1 MYKNT
6 GLKFFTII
14 SMGFFSILAQTLLF
28 RNFLIVFD
36 GNELSIGVF
45 FFTWLI
51 WVCIGAYVAKI
62 KLISKL
68 SVYYP
73 FVLLIYIPCFLLQYF
88 LFLNTQS
95 ILGVHFFEIIS
106 LRKIILFVFLFNAP
120 VSLLTGFLFVISTD
134 WIKERKTEI
143 PVIKIYICEA
153 FGSFLGA
160 LIVTLLLYFTFSEEY
175 VSLIG
180 ILILLIATAPHIRV
194 KPIKIILIGFTL
206 ICLFLAFSDYP
217 KQLTCKINRD
227 KWNGLI
233 RGGEYLGS
241 FQTPQAKYIYGKYND
256 ELLITTAN
264 SVYESYPDYN
274 NSCNVVGEYLSQSS
288 NAENVLV
295 IGPGTFSICS
305 VLSEIKQI
313 KKIIWLDTDP
323 QYPEHFL
330 AQIPP
335 ETSLSKISVPGKD
348 VRKFIPQSS
357 EGQVATSFLS
367 LNVDGKGISH
377 DLSENMKSYSDKF
390 DLVILHLPAPSNLL
404 LNRYF
409 SYEFFMQLK
418 VVLSSEGVVG
428 ISFPGGENFLGPEL
442 SFLGGSILYTLQR
455 VFSDIVL
462 MPGAESTFFAASKKN
477 LVTDS
482 GNILVG
488 RLKNIEGI
496 EKIYSPDQIK
506 SAYEKNRIDF
516 QMSIYDTII
525 KQYPEKFLLNSDK
538 SPKSFLYSLLL
549 SVKTLSNISFSED
562 SIYSML
568 EMTFAIFIFIVS
580 VYFLLRLFFY
590 IVNGRRSALPPLKRD
605 LGTASLKAPCKFD
618 LYMSVY
624 IAAVVG
630 MGINI
635 LLLFLFQINYGTV
648 YLCFGLITALF
659 MLGMTLNACLINRFL
674 KSKFAS
680 KLLPLISVGFVVFLF
695 LVYIYPPLNSIVYF
709 SVLFFLAGFFCGS
722 YFPLSGFY
730 LKKLKSSDRDAAS
743 NLEFA
748 DNIGGAVGSILCSII
763 LLPIVGLAG
772 SLFVFSFL
780 LIAVTLHMLFLKS
793 ETLKDPIS
801 TDPTRFDNFI
811 KSVGFILLGLVIIL
825 IFISNMPGGKKQR
838 DSKTSQF
845 TISSNQ
851 SQKGVR
857 AEFTL
862 SKQEVLDLTGNN
874 NKVESKTV
882 KSGGKTIY
890 YYSIFDD
897 ENKHLGYIFRT
908 KDFTDSIVGY
918 AGPIE
923 MMSYLCPEGKIL
935 NFAVVDSNETPS
947 YLNEVMK
954 KKNIFFGQ
962 KTKQRLSNEEYQ
974 INAITGATVTSAAIS
989 EILYQSGSNF
999 LSGLNSGGLK
1009 TVSSSNLKQNREYQK
1024 TGAVKTILSNKNNGV
1039 SSSLII
1045 FLFAYFTVLFA
1056 RGVRKR
1062 NIFKLSSINRRIL
1075 RFLFLIII
1083 LIVFGV
1089 IYNIQFSTDQI
1100 FTLISGRIYLNS
1112 SDIYLFLCIGVPVI
1126 AIIFGNIYCGYLCPF
1141 GALQEVVNS
1150 IVSFICP
1157 GLSNG
1162 NVRVSNIVWKITRS
1176 FKYILL
1182 FILTVYFVIKLDKNL
1197 SANTDILLNAF
1208 SFTLKDT
1215 ALLLLLF
1222 FIFISIFY
1230 KRMWC
1235 SVFCTA
1241 GAFLSILNGIH
1252 RVFRKSKVSVANC
1265 DVGITNKND
1274 FDCISCNRC
1283 YENGSTP
1290 KTTKSRISS
1299 LVFLIITVCIFILF
1313 ILFIHNKFTNKKQT
1327 ESVAASIHK
1336 EQVEESK
1343 PKPKPKPKKNIKF
1356 SKPVEPI
1363 KSIGKS
1369 RRINIDKYR
1378 EYILQSKL
1386 SDHEA
1391 AYYKQLD

>member
-6 GLKFFTII
+6 GLKFFTIT

-36 GNELSIGVF
+36 GNELSIGIF

-51 WVCIGAYVAKI
+51 WVCIGAYLAKI

-68 SVYYP
+68 SDYYP
-73 FVLLIYIPCFLLQYF
+73 FLLLIYIPCFLLQYF

-95 ILGVHFFEIIS
+95 ILGVYFFEIIS
-106 LRKIILFVFLFNAP
+106 LRKIIMFVFLFNAP

-160 LIVTLLLYFTFSEEY
+160 SIVTLLLYFAFSEEY
-175 VSLIG
+175 ISLIG

-194 KPIKIILIGFTL
+194 KPIKIIFIGFTL

-217 KQLTCKINRD
+217 KQLTCKINKD
-227 KWNGLI
+227 KWDGLI
-233 RGGEYLGS
+233 RGGKYLGS

-256 ELLITTAN
+256 ELLVTTAN

-274 NSCNVVGEYLSQSS
+274 NSSNVVGEYLSQSS

-305 VLSEIKQI
+305 VLSEINQI
-313 KKIIWLDTDP
+313 KKITWLDTDP

-348 VRKFIPQSS
+348 VRKFITQGS
-357 EGQVATSFLS
+357 EGLVATSFLS
-367 LNVDGKGISH
+367 LNVDGKGVSH

-390 DLVILHLPAPSNLL
+390 DLIILHLPAPSNLL
-404 LNRYF
+404 LNRYY
-409 SYEFFMQLK
+409 SYEFFKQLK
-418 VVLSSEGVVG
+418 GVLSSDGVVG

-477 LVTDS
+477 IVTDS

-496 EKIYSPDQIK
+496 EKIYSPRQIK

-516 QMSIYDTII
+516 QMSIYNTII

-568 EMTFAIFIFIVS
+568 EMTFAVFIFIVS
-580 VYFLLRLFFY
+580 IYFLLRLFFY
-590 IVNGRRSALPPLKRD
+590 IVNGRKSALPPLNKRD

-659 MLGMTLNACLINRFL
+659 MLGMTLNACLINRLL
-674 KSKFAS
+674 KTKFAS
-680 KLLPLISVGFVVFLF
+680 KLLPLISVGFVAFLF
-695 LVYIYPPLNSIVYF
+695 LVYIYPPLNSVVYF

-722 YFPLSGFY
+722 YFPISGFY
-730 LKKLKSSDRDAAS
+730 LKKLKSSNRDAAS

-772 SLFVFSFL
+772 SLFLFSFL

-801 TDPTRFDNFI
+801 TDPTRFDNCI
-811 KSVGFILLGLVIIL
+811 KSVGFILLGLAITF
-825 IFISNMPGGKKQR
+825 IFISNIPGGVKQR

-845 TISSNQ
+845 TINSNQ
-851 SQKGVR
+851 SQKGIR

-882 KSGGKTIY
+882 KSGGKMIY

-897 ENKHLGYIFRT
+897 KNKHLGHIFRT
-908 KDFTDSIVGY
+908 KDFSDSIVGY

-923 MMSYLCPEGKIL
+923 MMSYLSPEGEIQ
-935 NFAVVDSNETPS
+935 NFVVVNSNETPS

-962 KTKQRLSNEEYQ
+962 KAKQRFSNEEYQ
-974 INAITGATVTSAAIS
+974 INAITGATATSTAIS
-989 EILYQSGSNF
+989 EILYQSGRNF
-999 LSGLNSGGLK
+999 LSGLNSDALE
-1009 TVSSSNLKQNREYQK
+1009 TVSSSNLKQNMEYQK
-1024 TGAVKTILSNKNNGV
+1024 TGAIKTILSNKSNGV

-1045 FLFAYFTVLFA
+1045 FLLACFTALFA
-1056 RGVRKR
+1056 RAVRKR
-1062 NIFKLSSINRRIL
+1062 NILKLKNIKRRIL

-1089 IYNIQFSTDQI
+1089 IDNIQFSTDQI

-1112 SDIYLFLCIGVPVI
+1112 SDIYLFLCIGIPVI
-1126 AIIFGNIYCGYLCPF
+1126 VIIFGNIYCGYLCPF
-1141 GALQEVVNS
+1141 GALQEIVNG

-1162 NVRVSNIVWKITRS
+1162 NLRVSNIVWKITRS

-1208 SFTLKDT
+1208 SFTLKNT

-1222 FIFISIFY
+1222 FIFISISY

-1235 SVFCTA
+1235 RVFCPT

-1265 DVGITNKND
+1265 DVGVTNKND
-1274 FDCISCNRC
+1274 FDCICCNKC
-1283 YENGSTP
+1283 YENTSTP
-1290 KTTKSRISS
+1290 KNTKSRISS
-1299 LVFLIITVCIFILF
+1299 LVFLLITVCIFILF
-1313 ILFIHNKFTNKKQT
+1313 VVLIQDKFTNKKQT

-1336 EQVEESK
+1336 EQIEK
-1343 PKPKPKPKKNIKF
+1343 PKPKLKKNIKF
-1356 SKPVEPI
+1356 SEPVEPI
-1363 KSIGKS
+1363 KFMGKS
-1369 RRINIDKYR
+1369 RRINIDKYKD
-1378 EYILQSKL
+1378 YISKSKL